1 MLLLFF
7 YDSRFENF
15 SEFFIRNFPKEKKTI
30 YASQKLWSSLMPE
43 SSLHDLNFLVQD
55 VFGIGTSL
63 IFFFEILKHA
73 ILTDIYNAL

>member
-1 MLLLFF
+1 
-7 YDSRFENF
+7 
-15 SEFFIRNFPKEKKTI
+15 
-30 YASQKLWSSLMPE
+30 MPE

-63 IFFFEILKHA
+63 NFFFEILKHA

>member
-1 MLLLFF
+1 MTQGSKTFLNFLLGT
-7 YDSRFENF
+7 S
-15 SEFFIRNFPKEKKTI
+15 PKKKKTI
-30 YASQKLWSSLMPE
+30 YASQKLWSSLMLE

-63 IFFFEILKHA
+63 NFFFEILKHA